1 MSTTDEIKKDLRPQH
16 KRFAQEY
23 VANGFNGTQA
33 YKTVYK
39 RVKNDNTASSSSYD
53 LLRKPEIRDYIDYL
67 KEENDKKALELAGV
81 TMQRIA
87 AERAAIAFTNI
98 GDIQKDWGE
107 NKSFSLVSDKAKKA
121 IQEVKVYKNE
131 RFDAEGNKIGEKTTI
146 VTKLHDK
153 MKALDKLEEML
164 HLKKEDEA
172 TPAASGTQPV
182 FNINVSNMSGEAQD

>member
-1 MSTTDEIKKDLRPQH
+1 MPTTDEIKEKLRPLHQ
-16 KRFAQEY
+16 RFCEAY
-23 VANGFNGTQA
+23 VANNFNGSKA
-33 YKTVYK
+33 YKEVYK
-39 RVKNDNTASSSSYD
+39 NAKKDSTARQSAHRLLTRVD
-53 LLRKPEIRDYIDYL
+53 IRSYIDFL